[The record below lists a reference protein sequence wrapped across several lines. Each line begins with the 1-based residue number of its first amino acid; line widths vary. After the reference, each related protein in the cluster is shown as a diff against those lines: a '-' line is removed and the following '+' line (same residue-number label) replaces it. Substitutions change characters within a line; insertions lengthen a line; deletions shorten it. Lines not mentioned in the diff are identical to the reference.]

1 MFYESEEV
9 KVEKSEKYNLL
20 SAFSAQAGVRYI
32 YRGRRIMAKTK
43 ELKQR
48 SPLMREIIRHRAVY
62 AILAIPLIY
71 YIIFKYVP
79 IWNGQIAFRDYMAL
93 DGVLGSK
100 WIGLDNFKAFFHSF
114 YFWELLRNTLM
125 YSFGKI
131 IFSLPLSIILAI
143 TVYEC
148 RRTKLRKVVQTL
160 TYLPHFLS
168 WVIMYGILLVLL
180 APGDGV
186 LNDVI
191 KFFGGQPVDF
201 LTNTKAFPWIV
212 ILSDAWKEMGWSAII
227 FIAALMGIDMS
238 LFEAAMVEGANSW
251 QRVRYITLPSI
262 APVIVTVLLLKIGTI
277 LDAGFNQLFML
288 YSPAVYSVGDIIDT
302 WVYRQGLLEF
312 QFGLA
317 TAVGLFKG
325 VIGMLLI
332 FLSNRLTKRISGS
345 SLF

>member
-1 MFYESEEV
+1 MSNKDTYAVKKSFIKEV
-9 KVEKSEKYNLL
+9 
-20 SAFSAQAGVRYI
+20 VRH
-32 YRGRRIMAKTK
+32 K
-43 ELKQR
+43 
-48 SPLMREIIRHRAVY
+48 AVY
-62 AILAIPLIY
+62 MILLIPLAY
-71 YIIFKYVP
+71 YILFKYVP
-79 IWNGQIAFRDYMAL
+79 IWNSQIAFRDYMAL
-93 DGVLGSK
+93 DGVTGSK
-100 WIGLDNFKAFFHSF
+100 WIGLDNFKAFFNSF

-131 IFSLPLSIILAI
+131 IFSLPLSIVLAVAI
-143 TVYEC
+143 YEC
-148 RRTKLRKVVQTL
+148 RRAKLRKVVQTL

-168 WVIMYGILLVLL
+168 WVIMYGILLSLL
-180 APGDGV
+180 APGDGIV
-186 LNDVI
+186 NDLI
-191 KFFGGQPVDF
+191 KMCGGTPIDF

-212 ILSDAWKEMGWSAII
+212 IFSDAWKEMGWSAII

-238 LFEAAMVEGANSW
+238 LFEAAMVEGASAW

-277 LDAGFNQLFML
+277 LDAGFNQIFML

-332 FLSNRLTKRISGS
+332 FFANRLTRKVSNS